1 MQGGSVNERSL
12 SPNTE
17 QNNVQLCI
25 GGAAALDGA
34 YALRHSPVDTSRST
48 IGLAMQ
54 VRKERRMLMRLDD
67 RALQDIGFDKGRA
80 YGEASRTFWDV
91 PVDRLRC

>member
-1 MQGGSVNERSL
+1 MSSFA
-12 SPNTE
+12 S
-17 QNNVQLCI
+17 
-25 GGAAALDGA
+25 AALRPWTGLTHFA
-34 YALRHSPVDTSRST
+34 TRLSNLALA

-80 YGEASRTFWDV
+80 YSESSRTFWDV
-91 PVDRLRC
+91 PIDRLRG

>member
-1 MQGGSVNERSL
+1 MSSFASAALRPWTGLTHFATSL
-12 SPNTE
+12 SN
-17 QNNVQLCI
+17 L
-25 GGAAALDGA
+25 AL
-34 YALRHSPVDTSRST
+34 S

-80 YGEASRTFWDV
+80 YGEGSRTFWDV
-91 PVDRLRC
+91 PVDRLRG

>member
-1 MQGGSVNERSL
+1 MSSFA
-12 SPNTE
+12 S
-17 QNNVQLCI
+17 
-25 GGAAALDGA
+25 AALRPWTGLTHFA
-34 YALRHSPVDTSRST
+34 TRLSNLALT

-80 YGEASRTFWDV
+80 YGEAARTFWDV
-91 PVDRLRC
+91 PANRQRYY